1 MGAIGLL
8 GPDLQALT
16 RWVSN
21 AQPVGSVREA
31 LASVVW
37 CAIAPSAPSTHW
49 QPPLHSMPRLTTVGT
64 AGGDETGGRYLGVP
78 TYDQTNLAMSP
89 RRGLSTDG
97 RPSLRRPS
105 LPSILSLTLPS
116 QLGIQ
121 SYPRPGP
128 LLLAQS
134 ASASAGP
141 GQLEQTGIGNRL
153 SPCPERR
160 RAPPYI
166 HCFLFLLLFLYAPLQ
181 SLSPHLQL
189 AVLRRLSYKFTC
201 SIYRLTTGRLAFALG
216 LGLSHPDWSPPNVV
230 SPLPEG
236 QEP

>member
-1 MGAIGLL
+1 MY
-8 GPDLQALT
+8 LQ
-16 RWVSN
+16 R
-21 AQPVGSVREA
+21 PGRPCP
-31 LASVVW
+31 LA
-37 CAIAPSAPSTHW
+37 
-49 QPPLHSMPRLTTVGT
+49 G
-64 AGGDETGGRYLGVP
+64 
-78 TYDQTNLAMSP
+78 
-89 RRGLSTDG
+89 RGLSTDDPLFFG
-97 RPSLRRPS
+97 PLFHPSS
-105 LPSILSLTLPS
+105 LSLS
-116 QLGIQ
+116 HHNLG
-121 SYPRPGP
+121 SNPT
-128 LLLAQS
+128 
-134 ASASAGP
+134 P
-141 GQLEQTGIGNRL
+141 GQALCYSPKAQARAQAQDSWRQTGIGNRL

-189 AVLRRLSYKFTC
+189 AVLRRLPYKFTC